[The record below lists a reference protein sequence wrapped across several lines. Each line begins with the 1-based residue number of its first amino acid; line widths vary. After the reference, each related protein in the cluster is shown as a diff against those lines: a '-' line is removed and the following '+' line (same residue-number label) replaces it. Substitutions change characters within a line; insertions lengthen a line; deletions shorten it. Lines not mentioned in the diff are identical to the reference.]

1 MICFI
6 RAASFS
12 SEIQHLQQP
21 GPRLKARGDEQPPGE
36 LHIDEPGED
45 ADRVGDC
52 SRLIMGYDVMS
63 CDYYISLLEL

>member
-6 RAASFS
+6 RAASCS
-12 SEIQHLQQP
+12 SQIQHLQQP
-21 GPRLKARGDEQPPGE
+21 GPRVKARGDEQPPGE
-36 LHIDEPGED
+36 LHNDEPGKD

-52 SRLIMGYDVMS
+52 LGYDVMS